1 MTSIGNYAFSYCS
14 GLTSI
19 IIPDNVTTIGRSAFT
34 GCTNLT
40 SVTCKATSVP
50 STGISVFNRVPQN
63 SVTLYVPA
71 SALEAYKTT
80 TPWSDFGTIVALLDV
95 LCEDVN
101 GTDIQAIIN
110 LIVESLYDEKGDV
123 NSDGV
128 VNGTDIQEVI
138 NIIVN
143 AE

>member
-1 MTSIGNYAFSYCS
+1 MM
-14 GLTSI
+14 I
-19 IIPDNVTTIGRSAFT
+19 IIIILAIGIIFLSRCKVRDKFSTVQVFT
-34 GCTNLT
+34 G
-40 SVTCKATSVP
+40 
-50 STGISVFNRVPQN
+50 
-63 SVTLYVPA
+63 
-71 SALEAYKTT
+71 AYKTT

-101 GTDIQAIIN
+101 G
-110 LIVESLYDEKGDV
+110 
-123 NSDGV
+123 DGV

>member
-1 MTSIGNYAFSYCS
+1 MTFLRRCKVSDKFS
-14 GLTSI
+14 T
-19 IIPDNVTTIGRSAFT
+19 VQVFT
-34 GCTNLT
+34 
-40 SVTCKATSVP
+40 
-50 STGISVFNRVPQN
+50 
-63 SVTLYVPA
+63 
-71 SALEAYKTT
+71 EAYKTT
-80 TPWSDFGTIVALLDV
+80 TPWSDFGTIVALHDV
-95 LCEDVN
+95 LCEDVNGDGVVN